1 VANAK
6 WCVYI
11 GVSALAPNMRF
22 AYISLPG
29 CQACAAPVYMLAVW
43 CCAWSKQ
50 RIVRW
55 FKKAYGRQ
63 LQRKGEGEF
72 LRGAPRES
80 QTHLPSKIFQ
90 RPFKVLLIL
99 FWGPC
104 KVCQNEQY
112 ESPSSPPTPPT
123 RQKLWETFPRPSG
136 TEWDKWETAWWWE
149 RHDLGL
155 ETGRGQTCTAMVA
168 YSQGIIKAIVRAWQ
182 PWESTVGPRN
192 FETLLWWWQWR
203 STD

>member
-6 WCVYI
+6 WCVYM
-11 GVSALAPNMRF
+11 GVFALAPNMRF

-43 CCAWSKQ
+43 CCAWSKR

-90 RPFKVLLIL
+90 RPFQSAFDSFLRALQGLSEWTIWKP
-99 FWGPC
+99 F
-104 KVCQNEQY
+104 K
-112 ESPSSPPTPPT
+112 SPYPSYTPKT
-123 RQKLWETFPRPSG
+123 MRNISKAL
-136 TEWDKWETAWWWE
+136 
-149 RHDLGL
+149 RH
-155 ETGRGQTCTAMVA
+155 RMGQMRNCLVMREAL
-168 YSQGIIKAIVRAWQ
+168 SRAWNR
-182 PWESTVGPRN
+182 PRADMHGYG
-192 FETLLWWWQWR
+192 R
-203 STD
+203 V